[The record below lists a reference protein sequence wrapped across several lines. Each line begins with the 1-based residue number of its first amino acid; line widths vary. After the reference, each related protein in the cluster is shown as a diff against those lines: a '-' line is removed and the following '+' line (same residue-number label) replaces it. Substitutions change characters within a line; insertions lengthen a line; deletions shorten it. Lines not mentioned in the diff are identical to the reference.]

1 MLSPILVDYWF
12 FYLPSYLLAVLMWA
26 CLGRFLLS
34 LFFAPEHPNNIWR
47 AFRRLTDPVIRWVG
61 YITPGFMLPILL
73 PLVAAFWL
81 LVARFFFWV
90 AMYSYGLAPRLSDYG
105 LGGG

>member
-1 MLSPILVDYWF
+1 MLSPIIADYWF
-12 FYLPSYLLAVLMWA
+12 YYLPSYLLAVLMWA

-47 AFRRLTDPVIRWVG
+47 AFRRITDPVVRAVARV
-61 YITPGFMLPILL
+61 TPGFMLPILL

-81 LVARFFFWV
+81 IVARVAFWIV
-90 AMYSYGLAPRLSDYG
+90 MYSNGLAPRLADYG
-105 LGGG
+105 VTGG